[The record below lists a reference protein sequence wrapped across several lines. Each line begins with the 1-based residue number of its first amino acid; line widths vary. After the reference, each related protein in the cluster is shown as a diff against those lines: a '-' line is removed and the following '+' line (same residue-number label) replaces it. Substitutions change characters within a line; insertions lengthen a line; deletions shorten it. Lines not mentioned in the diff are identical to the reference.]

1 MLNMNLQ
8 FFAHKKGVGSTKN
21 GRDSESKRLGA
32 KRADGQFVKAGNYD
46 LSVYLH
52 KKVREM
58 PHYEKFT
65 LQKDIRECI
74 DGIMDEIEA
83 YERSKTISHLY
94 TADRLKGR
102 LVRKIRLAHDLKYSA
117 MNDRVYKYCATQ
129 IGILGAYIGGLINK
143 AQKEKKSK

>member
-1 MLNMNLQ
+1 MIKSSS
-8 FFAHKKGVGSTKN
+8 A
-21 GRDSESKRLGA
+21 
-32 KRADGQFVKAGNYD
+32 FV
-46 LSVYLH
+46 
-52 KKVREM
+52 M
-58 PHYEKFT
+58 PFDTSAEYPPMKLT
-65 LQKDIRECI
+65 
-74 DGIMDEIEA
+74 
-83 YERSKTISHLY
+83 RSKTISHLY

>member
-1 MLNMNLQ
+1 M
-8 FFAHKKGVGSTKN
+8 AY
-21 GRDSESKRLGA
+21 ESKYENPSTLKMDYVHTEA
-32 KRADGQFVKAGNYD
+32 HQMAYD

-65 LQKDIRECI
+65 LQK
-74 DGIMDEIEA
+74 DEIEA